1 MTRSGSVSGEPGLD
15 GPRDDAETRWASTV
29 QARSTRAHGRRTLV
43 KLLDAA
49 VAEFAEHGW
58 HGARMARL
66 AKRAGTAHGTVYA
79 YFADKDDLLFALWED
94 VGADLRASLL
104 EMPPL
109 EPGPDGFVSL
119 RAWVAQVCGLFHR
132 DAAVYHAV
140 AEALSDE
147 DNTRTGYAAL
157 RDQRRALSSFAE
169 RIRAAGSTALDPEM
183 AALCI
188 YAMLEGA
195 NESVY
200 RGELLVSEAELH
212 TGVAEFVHRS
222 ILGADAASASRLGTR
237 P

>member
-1 MTRSGSVSGEPGLD
+1 MSENESVEGREDEAEP
-15 GPRDDAETRWASTV
+15 RWALTV

-58 HGARMARL
+58 HGSRMARL

-79 YFADKDDLLFALWED
+79 YFADKDDLLFALWDD
-94 VGADLRASLL
+94 VGAELRARMLA
-104 EMPPL
+104 MPPL
-109 EPGPDGFVSL
+109 EPGPEGFSAL
-119 RAWVAQVCGLFHR
+119 RAWVAEVCGLFHR

-147 DNTRTGYAAL
+147 ENSRTGYAAL
-157 RDQRRALSSFAE
+157 RDQRRVLSSFAD
-169 RIRAAGSTALDPEM
+169 RIRETGSTSLDPDM

-200 RGELLVSEAELH
+200 RGELLVTDDELH

-222 ILGADAASASRLGTR
+222 ILGADAAAVSRLGVR
-237 P
+237 A